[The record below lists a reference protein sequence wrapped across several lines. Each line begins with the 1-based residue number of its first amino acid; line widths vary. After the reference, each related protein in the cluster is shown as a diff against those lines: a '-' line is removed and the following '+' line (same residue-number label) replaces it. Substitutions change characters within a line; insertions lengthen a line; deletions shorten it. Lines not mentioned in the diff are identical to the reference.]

1 MKICILTYPRT
12 SSTNL
17 LFVLK
22 ELTGIENAIS
32 EPFNRHIWGKKHYT
46 DLDFIKSENLL
57 IKDMFLKEHK
67 PDIIKTMD
75 DLLNWYLTNFDKI
88 ILLYRENTRLQAES
102 FTYHMQ
108 LGKLSG
114 WHSRKYYNIEIVSEE
129 QIIEYQ
135 NKIIEWN
142 EILKDISIK
151 HNLPIF
157 KYEDLITNNG
167 DNKSFKEICEYL
179 GCEFDIEIISKRYH
193 ENKKYRMDTPPV
205 INKLI

>member
-12 SSTNL
+12 SSSH
-17 LFVLK
+17 LFYTLK
-22 ELTGIENAIS
+22 ELTGIENAIP
-32 EPFNRHIWGKKHYT
+32 EPFNGHMWGKRYHT
-46 DLDFIKSENLL
+46 VLDFIQTENVL

-67 PDIIKTMD
+67 PSIFKTMD

-102 FTYHMQ
+102 FTYHIE
-108 LGKLSG
+108 LGKLYG
-114 WHSRKYYNIEIVSEE
+114 WHSQKYYKMEMVPE
-129 QIIEYQ
+129 QQILEYQ

-142 EILKDISIK
+142 KILKDISIN

-167 DNKSFKEICEYL
+167 DNKFFREICDYV
-179 GCEFDIEIISKRYH
+179 GCEFDVEVILKRYH
-193 ENKKYRMDTPPV
+193 INQKYRLDTPPV
-205 INKLI
+205 NTKLI